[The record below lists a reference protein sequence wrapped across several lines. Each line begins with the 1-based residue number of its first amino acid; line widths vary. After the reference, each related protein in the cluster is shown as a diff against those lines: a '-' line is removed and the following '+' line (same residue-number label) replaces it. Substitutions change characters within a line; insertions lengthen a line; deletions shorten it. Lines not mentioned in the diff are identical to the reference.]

1 MDSEIAQASHPSRL
15 SKLVK
20 LSRGSKKKGL
30 TNVSGL
36 HRLGGRTSPENDKS
50 ETDEEGKNDEDDDE
64 DDDEDYD
71 EGEKNVT
78 YGDEDQSTPVDRV
91 SKLHFNDDV
100 SNSLSY
106 SLTADISSTLK
117 PDQSKPK
124 PESAKPLAPPQ
135 NVGKTQ
141 LTISDNLSTDDNKKN
156 RRLLALKPRSPK
168 PASTSNLDVSDNQ
181 PEGYIPGEIGLE
193 GSGGLNV
200 QQRQQAYQLQSQY
213 PGFPPAFHPVYSPF
227 TPIQNEPLSPQVD
240 SVFGLFSALGIDAMT
255 MGIPSESLNNAQA
268 FRQYLLQMTQAKE
281 PNRFI
286 VFRDYKEKDIPTS
299 KEMVAAAATDNNS
312 GITKSP
318 VHEEEK
324 ILAVSEHL
332 MEAIKSILKS
342 KPEFAD
348 LLAWFE
354 KDGTELPSPFVFIY
368 HSRAVIQELIEE
380 TFDPNAVRQLKL
392 MIDYIYKNYGA
403 EYDAVDTMFDA
414 SHVSKPYIKYLFK
427 PGDVLVKGTGSDVN
441 GYMFVTWPHDRTSI
455 TASLKEDGKNK
466 PSSQYTMDVRSWSF
480 DSAFNRVSTRLT
492 LEIDGSEKTEYA
504 TRDSNIRPIAY
515 ASDEDGKTLQS
526 RGEMFWK
533 CRERHFVSYQEH
545 GRGDLHGAS
554 EERYM
559 IDMKTFRELHPEDE
573 KKKASDTLD
582 EDAMAQD
589 SPPYPSFVDLLPR
602 KIIGYNMRR
611 KKWVELHADWLSEVV
626 WDKKA
631 FKKLVLAQKTKD
643 LIEALI
649 VNQIA
654 AEKSTD
660 LISGKGNGLI
670 LLLHGG
676 PGTGKTLTAESVAE
690 IAEKPLYRVTCGD
703 IGSESE
709 EVEQYLNS
717 VLDLGKVWSCV
728 VLLDEADVFL
738 EERSMSDIKRNALV
752 SIFLRVL
759 EYHDGIIILTSNRVG
774 TFDEA
779 FKSRIQL
786 ALHYP
791 SLTKVKRCDIWTMFI
806 TRLRELGETQVD
818 FADLEDHRWDLANYK
833 LNGRQIRNA
842 IQTSRQFVSWKNAK
856 EKTTLNFEILKQIIE
871 ISGEFDVYVNKL
883 NNWMSPDQ
891 LAEED
896 GLRLSEARE

>member
-1 MDSEIAQASHPSRL
+1 M
-15 SKLVK
+15 
-20 LSRGSKKKGL
+20 
-30 TNVSGL
+30 
-36 HRLGGRTSPENDKS
+36 
-50 ETDEEGKNDEDDDE
+50 
-64 DDDEDYD
+64 
-71 EGEKNVT
+71 
-78 YGDEDQSTPVDRV
+78 ST
-91 SKLHFNDDV
+91 
-100 SNSLSY
+100 
-106 SLTADISSTLK
+106 
-117 PDQSKPK
+117 
-124 PESAKPLAPPQ
+124 
-135 NVGKTQ
+135 G
-141 LTISDNLSTDDNKKN
+141 DNKKN
-156 RRLLALKPRSPK
+156 RRLLALKPRLPK
-168 PASTSNLDVSDNQ
+168 PASTSNLDVSGEVLHPFHTSSSDSNGVNIIDNQ
-181 PEGYIPGEIGLE
+181 LKGNNPGEIGLE
-193 GSGGLNV
+193 GSGRLNV
-200 QQRQQAYQLQSQY
+200 KTSPRITKRQKGMNS
-213 PGFPPAFHPVYSPF
+213 PPAFHPVYSTF

-240 SVFGLFSALGIDAMT
+240 SVVDLFSALGIDAIA

-268 FRQYLLQMTQAKE
+268 FREYLLQMTQAKE
-281 PNRFI
+281 PNRYLILHRIKGQQERLYFDPPEWVMGQNHTRIMKSRLPLFNLRDFLEKNTDISFI

-312 GITKSP
+312 GIAKSP

-380 TFDPNAVRQLKL
+380 TSDPNAVRQLKL

-403 EYDAVDTMFDA
+403 EYDAVDTIFDA

-441 GYMFVTWPHDRTSI
+441 GYMFVAWPHDRTSI
-455 TASLKEDGKNK
+455 IASLKEDGKNK
-466 PSSQYTMDVRSWSF
+466 PSSQHTMDVRSWSF
-480 DSAFNRVSTRLT
+480 DGAFNRVSTRLT
-492 LEIDGSEKTEYA
+492 LEIDGSEKTEYSI
-504 TRDSNIRPIAY
+504 RDLNIRPIAY
-515 ASDEDGKTLQS
+515 ASDEDRKTLQS

-573 KKKASDTLD
+573 KKKKALYSEDEKKRASDTLD
-582 EDAMAQD
+582 VDAMVQD
-589 SPPYPSFVDLLPR
+589 SPPYPSFVYLLPS

-631 FKKLVLAQKTKD
+631 FKKLVLKQKTKD

-690 IAEKPLYRVTCGD
+690 IAERPLYRVTCGD
-703 IGSESE
+703 IGSEPE
-709 EVEQYLNS
+709 
-717 VLDLGKVWSCV
+717 
-728 VLLDEADVFL
+728 
-738 EERSMSDIKRNALV
+738 
-752 SIFLRVL
+752 
-759 EYHDGIIILTSNRVG
+759 
-774 TFDEA
+774 
-779 FKSRIQL
+779 
-786 ALHYP
+786 
-791 SLTKVKRCDIWTMFI
+791 
-806 TRLRELGETQVD
+806 
-818 FADLEDHRWDLANYK
+818 
-833 LNGRQIRNA
+833 
-842 IQTSRQFVSWKNAK
+842 
-856 EKTTLNFEILKQIIE
+856 
-871 ISGEFDVYVNKL
+871 
-883 NNWMSPDQ
+883 
-891 LAEED
+891 
-896 GLRLSEARE
+896 